1 MHLPGSVAF
10 RQIVVGI
17 LEERRGK
24 KRKENLQGSR
34 LFFPCPIRRR
44 YLETW
49 DGVACSCVT
58 LGRGGLVNGAFL
70 WLVLL
75 DCACF

>member
-17 LEERRGK
+17 LEEREGG
-24 KRKENLQGSR
+24 KRKGRLQGSS
-34 LFFPCPIRRR
+34 LSNPPR

-49 DGVACSCVT
+49 DGVACRCVT
-58 LGRGGLVNGAFL
+58 LGRGGAG
-70 WLVLL
+70 
-75 DCACF
+75 

>member
-24 KRKENLQGSR
+24 KGRENCR
-34 LFFPCPIRRR
+34 
-44 YLETW
+44 
-49 DGVACSCVT
+49 DH
-58 LGRGGLVNGAFL
+58 
-70 WLVLL
+70 
-75 DCACF
+75 ACFSLVQSAGVICRRGMAWLAAA